1 MLNRKLNIFIT
12 SLLNKVRKNKLFF
25 QNLTYLS
32 LLEGINILVPLIT
45 LPYLLR
51 VLGKETYGLIIF
63 AQAIIMYLAIFQNFG
78 LNTLAIKEISI
89 YRDNK
94 EELNSI
100 ISNVFIL
107 KGLLFLSSLVILWM
121 LVYFFPIFHEQ
132 RLLLFLTMWVC
143 LVDFIFPKWY
153 FQGIEKMKYITYV
166 NAISK
171 LVILILIFTI
181 IKSQNDYLKLPIIY
195 GIGALISGIFC
206 MIIIF
211 KHHKM
216 KFVFSSVAKLI
227 KLINES
233 LTFFIS
239 DVSVSIFANS
249 NKVIIGYFLGM
260 TELAYYD
267 LADKII
273 AVFRKTPLDIVRNAI
288 YPRVAKTK
296 DIKILHNI
304 SIIMGSYSIL
314 VIILIAIFA
323 PLIVTLLG
331 GKDMLESA
339 NVLRIFS
346 ISIFTTQISNY
357 YITVGLWSLGYEKI
371 FRNLMIY
378 STLVFLVLCVFFW
391 FLGLINLYTLTAIPA
406 LVDIYLIIHTYFI
419 YKNKKL
425 I

>member
-1 MLNRKLNIFIT
+1 MNNFIT
-12 SLLNKVRKNKLFF
+12 SLLKKVKKNKLFF

-32 LLEGINILVPLIT
+32 LLEGINVLVPLIT

-89 YRDNK
+89 YRDSK
-94 EELNSI
+94 EELSSI
-100 ISNVFIL
+100 VSTIFIL
-107 KGLLFLSSLVILWM
+107 KGFLFLSSLIILWG
-121 LVYFFPIFHEQ
+121 LVHFFSIFQEQ
-132 RLLLFLTMWVC
+132 ELLLFLTMWVC
-143 LVDFIFPKWY
+143 LIDFIFPKWY

-171 LVILILIFTI
+171 LVILVLIFTL
-181 IKSQNDYLKLPIIY
+181 IKSQNDYLMLPTIY
-195 GIGALISGIFC
+195 GIGALISGVFS
-206 MIIIF
+206 MILIF
-211 KHHKM
+211 KYHKV
-216 KFVFSSVAKLI
+216 KFIFSSII
-227 KLINES
+227 KLKKLVNES

-239 DVSVSIFANS
+239 DISVSVFANS
-249 NKVIIGYFLGM
+249 NKVIIGQFLGL

-267 LADKII
+267 LADKIV
-273 AVFRKTPLDIVRNAI
+273 AVFRKIPLDIVRNAI

-304 SIIMGSYSIL
+304 SIIMGSYSI
-314 VIILIAIFA
+314 VIIILIVIFA

-339 NVLRIFS
+339 NVLRVFS

-357 YITVGLWSLGYEKI
+357 YITVGLWSLGYEKT

-378 STLVFLVLCVFFW
+378 STLVFLLLCLLFW
-391 FLGLINLYTLTAIPA
+391 SMKLINLYTLTAIPA

-419 YKNKKL
+419 YKEKKL